1 MVAKAFPPKT
11 CLNIGSATEDYQVVA
26 RIPALNYAAGATR
39 RFFKFEN
46 SKGSTAKRTRI
57 KTSETASTNISRPE
71 DRFTL
76 LL

>member
-11 CLNIGSATEDYQVVA
+11 CLIIGSATEDYPFVA
-26 RIPALNYAAGATR
+26 RTPTLNYAARATR

-46 SKGSTAKRTRI
+46 GKGSTAKRTLI
-57 KTSETASTNISRPE
+57 KTSETASTNMSPPE

-76 LL
+76 